1 MTSNSMKT
9 LRLIGFALVATLLSF
24 SITAC
29 GGDDEEENVVDNSV
43 TNAKYTYELNVN
55 QTFLDLADITI
66 SIVTPDGKTTKEN
79 LSTTSYNKT
88 VNVANFPAK
97 ISAGVTYKWK
107 DGLDVSG
114 IESIDLMMNSTY
126 SVAGLNSKGEIMK
139 SQSKSGI
146 SINNGGVRKDKLN
159 ELRELH
165 IKRLNQSNQTVTI
178 SKAGNNVDFTFEP
191 YVFE

>member
-1 MTSNSMKT
+1 MKT

>member
-1 MTSNSMKT
+1 MKT
-9 LRLIGFALVATLLSF
+9 IRLIGFALVATILSF
-24 SITAC
+24 GLTAC
-29 GGDDEEENVVDNSV
+29 SSDDDEDVVDNGLTS
-43 TNAKYTYELNVN
+43 AKYSYELNVN

-66 SIVTPDGKTTKEN
+66 SIVTPDGKTTKET

-114 IESIDLMMNSTY
+114 IEKIDLIMNSSY
-126 SVAGLNSKGEIMK
+126 SVAGLDSKGKTIK
-139 SQSKSGI
+139 SQSKSGV
-146 SINNGGVRKDKLN
+146 SINNGGVYKDKLN
-159 ELRELH
+159 ELREVH
-165 IKRLNQSNQTVTI
+165 INRLKQYNQTVTI
-178 SKAGNNVDFTFEP
+178 SKAGNNVDFAFEP